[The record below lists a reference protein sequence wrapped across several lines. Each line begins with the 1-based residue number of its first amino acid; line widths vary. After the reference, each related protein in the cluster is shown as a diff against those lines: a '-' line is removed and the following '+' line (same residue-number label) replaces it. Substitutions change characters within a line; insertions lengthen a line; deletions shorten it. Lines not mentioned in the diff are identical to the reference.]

1 MNLKSNS
8 KNLYIQD
15 ALLMIAGVIIAGFA
29 LKGFL
34 VPNHFFDGGITGI
47 SLLLYEIYHFN
58 LAIVIILLNLPL
70 IIISYFTV
78 GKNFALRTLIAVI
91 LLGLSLWLIPTVLLT
106 SDKLLISIFGG
117 AFLGLGVGLVM
128 RSGAALDGIEVL
140 AIYTLKKT
148 SFSMSEII
156 LGLNILIFATAAFYF
171 GMETAIYSILTYFSA
186 TRTIDYVIEGI
197 QAFTGV
203 TIISGK
209 NEEIKHELVN
219 KLGKGITI
227 YKGERG
233 YLPDSFEQRIDC
245 DIIFTVISRMEMRK
259 LLNVVQDIDPN
270 AFVIAN
276 TIREASGGILSR
288 KSHH

>member
-15 ALLMIAGVIIAGFA
+15 ALLMIAGVMIAGFA

-91 LLGLSLWLIPTVLLT
+91 LLGLSLWLIPTVQLT

-171 GMETAIYSILTYFSA
+171 GMETALYSILTYFSA

-209 NEEIKHELVN
+209 NEEIKHELVH

>member
-1 MNLKSNS
+1 ML
-8 KNLYIQD
+8 
-15 ALLMIAGVIIAGFA
+15 
-29 LKGFL
+29 
-34 VPNHFFDGGITGI
+34 H
-47 SLLLYEIYHFN
+47 EIYHYN

-70 IIISYFTV
+70 VIISFFTV
-78 GKNFALRTLIAVI
+78 GKTFAIRTLVAVV
-91 LLGLSLWLIPTVLLT
+91 LLGISLWLLPTIQLT

-140 AIYTLKKT
+140 AIYTLRKT
-148 SFSMSEII
+148 SFTMSEII
-156 LGLNILIFATAAFYF
+156 LGLNIMIFATAAIYLSV
-171 GMETAIYSILTYFSA
+171 ETALYSVLTYFCA
-186 TRTIDYVIEGI
+186 TRTIDYIIEGI

-203 TIISGK
+203 TIISGQ
-209 NEEIKHELVN
+209 NEEIKHQLVH
-219 KLGKGITI
+219 KFGRGITI

-233 YLPDSFEQRIDC
+233 YLPDNFDQKMDC

-259 LLNVVQDIDPN
+259 LLNVVQNLDPN
-270 AFVIAN
+270 AFIIAN

>member
-1 MNLKSNS
+1 MKSNA
-8 KNLYIQD
+8 KTLYFQD
-15 ALLMIAGVIIAGFA
+15 ALLMIAGVMIAGFA

-91 LLGLSLWLIPTVLLT
+91 LLGISLWLIPTVQLT

-156 LGLNILIFATAAFYF
+156 LGLNILIFATAALYF
-171 GMETAIYSILTYFSA
+171 GIETALYSILTYFSA

-209 NEEIKHELVN
+209 NEEIKHELAF

-233 YLPDSFEQRIDC
+233 YLPDSFDQKIDC

-259 LLNVVQDIDPN
+259 LLNVVQNIDPN

-288 KSHH
+288 KNHH

>member
-171 GMETAIYSILTYFSA
+171 GMETALYSILTYFSA

>member
-1 MNLKSNS
+1 MNVSSNS
-8 KNLYIQD
+8 KVVFLQD
-15 ALLMIAGVIIAGFA
+15 LLLMVAGVLIAGFA

-47 SLLLYEIYHFN
+47 SLLLHEIYHFN

-70 IIISYFTV
+70 VIISYYTV
-78 GKNFALRTLIAVI
+78 GKKFAIRTLSAVV
-91 LLGLSLWLIPTVLLT
+91 LLGISLWLIPSVQLT

-140 AIYTLKKT
+140 AIYTLRKT
-148 SFSMSEII
+148 SFTMSEII
-156 LGLNILIFATAAFYF
+156 LGLNIMIFATAAIYLSV
-171 GMETAIYSILTYFSA
+171 ETALYSVLTYFCA
-186 TRTIDYVIEGI
+186 TRTIDYIIEGI

-209 NEEIKHELVN
+209 NEEIKHELVH
-219 KLGKGITI
+219 KFGRGITI

-233 YLPDSFEQRIDC
+233 YLPDNFDQKIDC

-259 LLNVVQDIDPN
+259 LLNVVQNLDPN
-270 AFVIAN
+270 AFIIAN

>member
-1 MNLKSNS
+1 MNVSSNS
-8 KNLYIQD
+8 KVTFLQD
-15 ALLMIAGVIIAGFA
+15 LLLMVAGVLISGFA

-34 VPNHFFDGGITGI
+34 VPNHFFDGGITGV
-47 SLLLYEIYHFN
+47 SLLLHEIYHYN

-70 IIISYFTV
+70 VIISFFTV
-78 GKNFALRTLIAVI
+78 GKTFAIRTLVAVV
-91 LLGLSLWLIPTVLLT
+91 LLGISLWLLPTIQLT

-140 AIYTLKKT
+140 AIYTLRKT
-148 SFSMSEII
+148 SFTMSEII
-156 LGLNILIFATAAFYF
+156 LGLNIMIFATAAIYLSV
-171 GMETAIYSILTYFSA
+171 ETALYSVLTYFCA
-186 TRTIDYVIEGI
+186 TRTIDYIIEGI

-209 NEEIKHELVN
+209 NEEIKHQLVH
-219 KLGKGITI
+219 KFGRGITI

-233 YLPDSFEQRIDC
+233 YLPDNFDQKMDC

-259 LLNVVQDIDPN
+259 LLNVVQNLDPN
-270 AFVIAN
+270 AFIIAN

>member
-1 MNLKSNS
+1 MNVSSNS
-8 KNLYIQD
+8 KVTFLQD
-15 ALLMIAGVIIAGFA
+15 LLLMVAGVLISGFA

-47 SLLLYEIYHFN
+47 SLLLHEIYHYN

-70 IIISYFTV
+70 VIISFFTV
-78 GKNFALRTLIAVI
+78 GKTFAIRTLVAVV
-91 LLGLSLWLIPTVLLT
+91 LLGISLWLLPTIQLT

-140 AIYTLKKT
+140 AIYTLRKT
-148 SFSMSEII
+148 SFTMSEII
-156 LGLNILIFATAAFYF
+156 LGLNIMIFATAAIYLSV
-171 GMETAIYSILTYFSA
+171 ETALYSVLTYFCA
-186 TRTIDYVIEGI
+186 TRTIDYIIEGI

-209 NEEIKHELVN
+209 NEEIKHQLVH
-219 KLGKGITI
+219 KFGRGITI

-233 YLPDSFEQRIDC
+233 YLPDNFDQKMDC

-259 LLNVVQDIDPN
+259 LLNVVQNLDPN
-270 AFVIAN
+270 AFIIAN